1 MWGCYIDVGGVR
13 PLVSRTEINCGRP
26 GVSSRTGKPAYKS
39 QEEQYQEIQELRQ
52 GLGHLRE
59 ENSTLRTRSRRL
71 EEDLARRD
79 RQIQQ
84 LMDPTKNDEARRKL
98 TDKGASLVASLKLRV
113 SRLEAT
119 LRAKEAELAR
129 LHASAKATSLNEMKI
144 EAETYYQEVVRLRNQ
159 LNIVQQQQQQQQ
171 HQYFSVNQHHQEP
184 QEHAPP
190 PPPPQHNQAQVNTT
204 ATATQPTHSS
214 TMRGKRDSRE
224 REREREAPQDRRG
237 GGDGQ
242 ESPSASLRHA
252 LSHLEEENTRLGQQ
266 VSALVS
272 EKEKLTADLER
283 VLGLTEEVK
292 GSFEGLSRAELIRE
306 VERREAEVVRWEAQH
321 KQLTEALGRHSEQA
335 GENSA
340 LLQARVAEL
349 QGREEEWNRERSSL
363 QELINTLKDDR
374 IFYKETAQKKD
385 SELDG
390 LRQEVQALQQEVSGM
405 QEAQRRRGD
414 RLLASTP
421 RIARPGAAP
430 ASSRSGSSSEAHTPP
445 SRRPRPSSARPPAAG
460 TRPPRNAKAS
470 SEPRET
476 ASPSRRTTST
486 TTQPRKLPPAKS
498 SSTRT
503 ASSSVSSSQ
512 MSPRKQPTPAS
523 RGVVRQSRQPTPS
536 SSLSSKTST
545 PTASPSKVPARVT
558 SSSSSSPQH
567 RSSLSSPQQR
577 NGTPRLSR
585 QQNGTIG
592 SPQHKESIN
601 ASPKHRNGVIGS
613 PRVKPTSPVKT
624 PTPRSSS
631 RSSTPSSQVRSSPSK
646 VTASPRSPSKVPQPS
661 PRGRK
666 GATEAPPPPPQ
677 HTPRRQ
683 GSSGLSSTEE
693 DERVLAE
700 IIFQRD
706 TDTSVEAAPDT
717 PRSVSMARQRTV
729 TLDTQEEEE
738 SLQEHTSL
746 SSQGISSREE
756 EGLKE
761 EELSPGKRRQ
771 KDREP
776 SLSSPREQLA
786 GLLSAHTR
794 RCLHLAMWQDSPTTS
809 PRHLQEAL
817 SSLLVGHLGRNIKV
831 SAIQCGEPVL
841 IAETLDVLRS
851 LLSGHLSRQQEV
863 NHLLTSAP
871 LLVGEGQGGGG
882 GALHSPRGGGQ
893 ARKSPRQAPEGAE
906 GSAKTLVRQ
915 GTFNV
920 DEEGTEGEQ
929 EGPTTLHA
937 TLDAHLTRTKGVRQL
952 K

>member
-159 LNIVQQQQQQQQ
+159 LNIVQQQQQQQ
-171 HQYFSVNQHHQEP
+171 HQYFPANQHPQEP

-190 PPPPQHNQAQVNTT
+190 PPPPPHNQAQVNTT
-204 ATATQPTHSS
+204 AIATATQPTHSS

-224 REREREAPQDRRG
+224 REREREKETPQDRRG

-242 ESPSASLRHA
+242 ESPSAGLRQA
-252 LSHLEEENTRLGQQ
+252 LSRLEEENTRLGQQ

-292 GSFEGLSRAELIRE
+292 GNFEGLSRAELIRE
-306 VERREAEVVRWEAQH
+306 VERREAEVVRWESQH
-321 KQLTEALGRHSEQA
+321 KQLTDALGRHSEQA

-385 SELDG
+385 SEMDG
-390 LRQEVQALQQEVSGM
+390 LRQEVQALQQEVSGL

-414 RLLASTP
+414 RLTASTQ
-421 RIARPGAAP
+421 RTTRPGGVS

-460 TRPPRNAKAS
+460 TRPPRNTKAS

-486 TTQPRKLPPAKS
+486 QPRKPPPAKS

-503 ASSSVSSSQ
+503 ASSSMSSSSQ
-512 MSPRKQPTPAS
+512 MSPRKQPTPGS
-523 RGVVRQSRQPTPS
+523 RGVVKQSRQPTPS

-567 RSSLSSPQQR
+567 RSSLSSPQQK
-577 NGTPRLSR
+577 NGTPRSSR
-585 QQNGTIG
+585 QQNGMIG
-592 SPQHKESIN
+592 SPQHKEGVS

-706 TDTSVEAAPDT
+706 TDTSLEVAPDT
-717 PRSVSMARQRTV
+717 PRSLSMARQRTV
-729 TLDTQEEEE
+729 TLDTQEEE

-746 SSQGISSREE
+746 SSQGMGSREE

-761 EELSPGKRRQ
+761 EEELSPGKRRRR
-771 KDREP
+771 KDRE
-776 SLSSPREQLA
+776 
-786 GLLSAHTR
+786 
-794 RCLHLAMWQDSPTTS
+794 
-809 PRHLQEAL
+809 
-817 SSLLVGHLGRNIKV
+817 
-831 SAIQCGEPVL
+831 

-871 LLVGEGQGGGG
+871 LLVGEGQGNGG
-882 GALHSPRGGGQ
+882 GALQSPRGGGQ
-893 ARKSPRQAPEGAE
+893 ARKSPRQVPEGAE
-906 GSAKTLVRQ
+906 GKTLVRQ

-920 DEEGTEGEQ
+920 DEEGMEGEQ

-937 TLDAHLTRTKGVRQL
+937 TLDAHLTRTKGVKQL